1 MSNYIGVSH
10 TNRVSPSFV
19 KEDFLGSDLT
29 TIYVDPQAVLLED
42 GNKIVLEDLT
52 TPSGTVGGN
61 IIQDATQEYQP
72 AYELSMD
79 VSGSNT
85 ENLQVVLDNVI
96 QEPEVAY
103 TIHENT
109 NDQPRILHFQGA
121 VSSTA
126 SIYVV
131 HRGVGSFQM
140 KPPTGSV
147 GANELAANLTS
158 FTTDVY
164 TGDASTAAFTLSET
178 PTATNSVMVFVDG
191 ILQKAPTNYAI
202 SGNVLTFTSA
212 PSASAEV
219 EAKHFGVRGVIRR
232 STDWQYD
239 SYTGDGSTTAFTLTN
254 SGITANNAF
263 IFYNGIA
270 LKPLTDYSISG
281 NTLTFTFAP
290 VNASEIMA
298 RYQL

>member
-1 MSNYIGVSH
+1 MSNYIGVPH
-10 TNRVSPSFV
+10 LNRISPSFV
-19 KEDFLGSDLT
+19 KEDFLGSNLSN
-29 TIYVDPQAVLLED
+29 I
-42 GNKIVLEDLT
+42 
-52 TPSGTVGGN
+52 TVGSVTYTN
-61 IIQDATQEYQP
+61 
-72 AYELSMD
+72 AYELSID
-79 VSGSNT
+79 IPGSNT
-85 ENLQVVLDNVI
+85 ENLLVVLDNVI

-103 TIHENT
+103 VIHENASQ
-109 NDQPRILHFQGA
+109 QPRILEFQGSVA
-121 VSSTA
+121 STA

-131 HRGVGSFQM
+131 HRGVGSFQI

-147 GANELAANLTS
+147 GANELASNLTS
-158 FTTDVY
+158 FSTDVFI
-164 TGDASTAAFTLSET
+164 GDASTSAFTLSET

-191 ILQKAPTNYAI
+191 ILQKAITNYTI

-212 PSASAEV
+212 PSVDAEV

-239 SYTGDGSTTAFTLTN
+239 AFTGDGSTSAFSLSN
-254 SGITANNAF
+254 SGITAYNAF

-270 LKPLTDYSISG
+270 LKPLSDYSISG

-290 VNASEIMA
+290 VNSSEIMA